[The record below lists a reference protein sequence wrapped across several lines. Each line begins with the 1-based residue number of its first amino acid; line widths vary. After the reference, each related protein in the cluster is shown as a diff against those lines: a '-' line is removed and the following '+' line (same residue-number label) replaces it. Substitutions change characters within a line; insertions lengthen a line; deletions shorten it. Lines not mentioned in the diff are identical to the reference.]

1 MRDSTI
7 VFDLDGTLVDTA
19 PDLIHATNHT
29 MRLCGLPPVPG
40 AELRPWISFGARRMI
55 VEALRY
61 TGGDRTDDEIDKLL
75 AGFLTHYSENIA
87 ATSRP
92 FEGARE
98 VLTRLR
104 SAGARLA
111 ICTNKREALSR
122 QLLTELDLLHQIDAL
137 AGRDTFPVCKPDPE
151 HLFGAIRLADGHQS
165 RAIMVG
171 DSPTDVVTARAAGI
185 KVVAVSFGYTEV
197 PPEELG
203 ADVLIHHYAQL
214 EQALSDLLASA

>member
-1 MRDSTI
+1 MRDATI

-29 MRLCGLPPVPG
+29 LRLCDLPPV
-40 AELRPWISFGARRMI
+40 AASELRPWISFGARRMI

-61 TGGDRTDDEIDKLL
+61 AGAERTDSEVDKLL
-75 AGFLTHYSENIA
+75 AEFLTHYSANIA

-92 FEGARE
+92 FDDARE
-98 VLTRLR
+98 VLSRLR
-104 SAGARLA
+104 SAGARVA
-111 ICTNKREALSR
+111 ICTNKRESLSR
-122 QLLTELDLLHQIDAL
+122 QLLTELDWLHHFDAL

-151 HLFGAIRLADGHQS
+151 HLFGAIRLANGNRS

-171 DSPTDVVTARAAGI
+171 DSPTDIATARAAGI

-197 PPEELG
+197 PPEDLG
-203 ADVLIHHYAQL
+203 ADILIDHYTQL
-214 EQALSDLLASA
+214 EQALADLLACA

>member
-1 MRDSTI
+1 MRDATI

-29 MRLCGLPPVPG
+29 MRLCGLSPLPA

-55 VEALRY
+55 IEALRY
-61 TGGDRTDDEIDKLL
+61 TGGERTEDEIDKLL
-75 AGFLTHYSENIA
+75 AEFLTHYSENIA

-92 FEGARE
+92 FEGVRE
-98 VLTRLR
+98 VLHRLR
-104 SAGARLA
+104 SDGARLA

-122 QLLTELDLLHQIDAL
+122 QLLTELDLLHQFDAL

-151 HLFGAIRLADGHQS
+151 HLFGAIRLANGGLS

-171 DSPTDVVTARAAGI
+171 DSPTDIATARAAGV

-197 PPEELG
+197 PPEDLG
-203 ADVLIHHYAQL
+203 ADILIHHYAEL
-214 EQALSDLLASA
+214 EQALSGLLACA